1 MSFPAFF
8 DTCVLY
14 SGVLNDLLLRLAERG
29 AFRPLWSSDVMAELR
44 KNLVRRFPE
53 DAVDRRL
60 AAMQR
65 AFPDAMVDGYEN
77 LVSGMLCDPKDRH
90 VLAAAV
96 RANAELLVTFNLR
109 DFPSASTEAFDVEV
123 VNPDDFLLDQLDLFP
138 GLTLRALRDLV
149 DDYSNP
155 EISLE
160 ELLQRLSRA
169 GVPKFAQELNSRFME

>member
-1 MSFPAFF
+1 LSFPAFF

-44 KNLVRRFPE
+44 KNLVRCFPE

-109 DFPSASTEAFDVEV
+109 DFPSASTDAFDIEV